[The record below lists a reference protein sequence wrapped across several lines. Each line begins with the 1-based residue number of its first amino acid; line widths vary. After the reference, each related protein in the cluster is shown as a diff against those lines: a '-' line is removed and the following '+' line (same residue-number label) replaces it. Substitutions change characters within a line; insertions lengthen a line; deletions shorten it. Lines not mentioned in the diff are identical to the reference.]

1 MSISEVPLFKQIES
15 ELRQRILG
23 NELRPGDKLPSE
35 AEMID
40 TYGVSRITVR
50 QALAEL
56 NAAGL
61 IQKVN
66 GKGSFV
72 AHPRDNPDLG
82 LLTGFYE
89 YMRARG
95 HVARGKLLSVRE
107 VQAPARVVRAL
118 GLPRETEL
126 VRANLVK
133 SVDGVKMAYG
143 FLMAPRAT
151 MDRLLEHDLEYND
164 ALLLLETRLGHRL
177 HFHDIE
183 TSALGANAE
192 QASRLDLALG
202 TPLLRVTF
210 TPHDIEARAL
220 AYSEY
225 VFRGDRFSYKSRV
238 YR

>member
-1 MSISEVPLFKQIES
+1 MSTTALPLFKQIEA
-15 ELRQRILG
+15 ELRRRILD

-35 AEMID
+35 AEMIGA
-40 TYGVSRITVR
+40 YGVSRITVR

-56 NAAGL
+56 NAAGP

-89 YMRARG
+89 HMRARG

-107 VQAPARVVRAL
+107 VPASPRIARTL
-118 GLPRETEL
+118 GLPPGEPL
-126 VRANLVK
+126 LRANLVK
-133 SVDGVKMAYG
+133 MVDGVKLAHGHVMG
-143 FLMAPRAT
+143 QRAI
-151 MDRLLEHDLEYND
+151 MERLLAHDLEFND
-164 ALLLLETRLGHRL
+164 ALLLLETQLGHRL
-177 HFHDIE
+177 QYHDIE

-192 QASRLDLALG
+192 QAKRLEGAPG
-202 TPLLRVTF
+202 TPLLRVIF
-210 TPHDIEARAL
+210 IPHDAEGRAL

-225 VFRGDRFSYKSRV
+225 VFRGDRFSYKARV
-238 YR
+238 HR